1 MHAIASPSRNWTQTK
16 IASYLTYCNKDIH
29 VGRVSIACI
38 DRSPLNNV
46 IWERCQS
53 GDVPLSFWPYCK
65 SGEYVKVSLIGR
77 IIIRGTL
84 VYICM
89 YRAYG
94 DMLLE

>member
-1 MHAIASPSRNWTQTK
+1 MIDNTTGYNGPLWLYVFTSTWCNWTQTK

-46 IWERCQS
+46 IWVRFQS

-65 SGEYVKVSLIGR
+65 SG
-77 IIIRGTL
+77 
-84 VYICM
+84 
-89 YRAYG
+89 
-94 DMLLE
+94 

>member
-1 MHAIASPSRNWTQTK
+1 MIDNQAGYNSPSRLHAIASPSRNWTQTK

-46 IWERCQS
+46 IWVRCQS

-65 SGEYVKVSLIGR
+65 SG
-77 IIIRGTL
+77 
-84 VYICM
+84 
-89 YRAYG
+89 
-94 DMLLE
+94 